1 MPKYHRLPAV
11 KLPRRHTASIEVMEE
26 ALRNNI
32 ATTLGLA
39 FCLLATPL
47 AVPAPAYAVTI
58 NINVGSNLNHG
69 RPISCREGER
79 RIRDHGFRD
88 VRRID
93 CRGRTFVYRAWRGS
107 QRFEISLDSR
117 NGRVSDV
124 RRIRR

>member
-1 MPKYHRLPAV
+1 MRINKATIL
-11 KLPRRHTASIEVMEE
+11 
-26 ALRNNI
+26 AL
-32 ATTLGLA
+32 LV
-39 FCLLATPL
+39 CLLATPFAL
-47 AVPAPAYAVTI
+47 PTPAYALTI
-58 NINVGSNLNHG
+58 NINVGSSLNHG

-79 RIRDHGFRD
+79 RIRDRGFRD

-107 QRFEISLDSR
+107 QRFEIALDSR